1 MKSRKNMFL
10 LGVLIILF
18 SANFTLASNVEKVK
32 SKDGVNIVYTVQGD
46 GAPTIVFVHGWNLD
60 KSIWNNQVKVFS
72 PKYKVVTIDLAGH
85 GESGMNR
92 KNYSMELFGQD
103 VADVVNKLKL
113 EKVILVGH
121 SMGGSVILEAARI
134 LKEKVIGLIGADTFQ
149 KFEKGEPA
157 KRAEEYLT
165 TFKTNFVGSTKDY
178 ASMLFPPNAD
188 TSLVNKILK
197 KMTSANSKIAI
208 DVMRNSYQYNAI
220 AAVKELRIPIIS
232 INCEMFPV
240 KLEENRKYI
249 KSFEVKIMKGVGH
262 FVMLEDPAKFNQLLQ
277 EAINEL
283 SEKK

>member
-277 EAINEL
+277 ESIDEL
-283 SEKK
+283 TK